1 MTFPV
6 TENTAKTPRHT
17 SFYLACGAEDA
28 PLIVFVHGWP
38 ELSMSW
44 RHQLRCFGA
53 LGFRAVAPDMR
64 GYGRSSVYSR
74 HEDYAVEHLV
84 KDMLDFLD
92 TLGVEKAIWAGHD
105 WGSSVVWNLASH
117 HPDRCIGVANL
128 CVPYIPEGFTL
139 KNIVPLVDRKVY
151 PEKQY
156 PYGQWEYMGFYEENF
171 AKAVSD
177 FEADIPKVVKITFRA
192 GSPEGRGQPCFTAFI
207 RKQGGWFP
215 TGIPDL
221 PMDTSVLTEEDFHSY
236 TAAFE
241 RNGFFGPC
249 SWYMNHERNGDYAK
263 QAVNGGKLKM
273 PVLFLHG
280 AYDYICETMDSRLAE
295 PMRQNCERLSEA
307 VVKSGHFMAQEK
319 PASVNAAIARWLA
332 IEFPNLWRI

>member
-6 TENTAKTPRHT
+6 TENTAKTPHHT

-38 ELSMSW
+38 ELSISW
-44 RHQLRCFGA
+44 RHQLRCLGA

-64 GYGRSSVYSR
+64 GYGRSSFYSR
-74 HEDYAVEHLV
+74 HEDYAVKHLV

-92 TLGVEKAIWAGHD
+92 KLGVEKAIWAGHD
-105 WGSSVVWNLASH
+105 WGTSVVWNLASH

-128 CVPYIPEGFTL
+128 CVPYIAEGFTL
-139 KNIVPLVDRKVY
+139 KNIVPLVDREVY

-156 PYGQWEYMGFYEENF
+156 PYGQWEYMAFYEENF

-177 FEADIPKVVKITFRA
+177 FEADIAKVVKITFRA

-241 RNGFFGPC
+241 RNGFYGPC
-249 SWYMNHERNGDYAK
+249 SWYVNHERNGDYAK

-280 AYDYICETMDSRLAE
+280 AYDYICETMDSELAE
-295 PMRQNCERLSEA
+295 PMRQNCERLSEV
-307 VVKSGHFMAQEK
+307 VVKSGHFIAQEK
-319 PASVNAAIARWLA
+319 PAWVNAAIARWLA